1 MFDYVIYLAVGLCF
15 GAILT
20 WFLLRG
26 TVSRLTAELK
36 AADRFRDRA
45 QATLEAHQAVDEKI
59 KETFGALSA
68 EALAANNT
76 AFLETAK
83 LSFAELQ
90 AKATGDL
97 DLRKQA
103 MEQLVEPIKKGL
115 EQVDAKLQ
123 AFDTSRAESQG
134 ALEAMMKG
142 MGEAQKQLTSETQ
155 SLVAALRTPTGRGQW
170 GELQLK
176 RVVELAGMLEHCDFA
191 TQHSVDGDEG
201 KLRPDLVVSLPG
213 DKVVI
218 VDAKAPLSAYLDAT
232 NASDESQRNVFL
244 DQHAKQVRSHVE
256 QLAKRDY
263 SDQFAEAPDFV
274 VLFLP
279 GEAFFAAACQRDPG
293 LLDYAVGKGVIP
305 ASPTTLITLLKAVNY
320 GWQQERIARNA
331 EEIRDVGMTLY
342 ERMSILAEHLTRMR
356 RGLETA
362 VGAYND
368 AMGSIERR
376 VLPTARRFRDL
387 GLGGGREIEAL
398 EPVQGEPPR
407 LPSSPEMSEEEEEV
421 AT

>member
-20 WFLLRG
+20 WLLFRG
-26 TVSRLTAELK
+26 TISRLTAELR

-45 QATLEAHQAVDEKI
+45 QATLEAHQSVDDKLR
-59 KETFGALSA
+59 ETFGALSA
-68 EALAANNT
+68 EALAANNS
-76 AFLETAK
+76 AFLETAR

-103 MEQLVEPIKKGL
+103 VEQLVEPIRKGL
-115 EQVDAKLQ
+115 EQVDAKLV
-123 AFDTSRAESQG
+123 ALDTSRAETQG
-134 ALEAMMKG
+134 AMEAMLKG
-142 MGEAQKQLTSETQ
+142 MGEAQRQLTSETQ
-155 SLVAALRTPTGRGQW
+155 SLVSALRTPTGRGQW
-170 GELQLK
+170 GEMQLR
-176 RVVELAGMLEHCDFA
+176 RVVELAGMLEHCDFV
-191 TQHSVDGDEG
+191 TQQSVDGDDG

-232 NASDESQRNVFL
+232 NADDEGQRTVFL

-256 QLAKRDY
+256 QLARRDY
-263 SDQFAEAPDFV
+263 ANEFAHAPDFV

-279 GEAFFAAACQRDPG
+279 GEAFFAAACQRDPT
-293 LLDYAVGKGVIP
+293 LLDFAVTKGVIP
-305 ASPTTLITLLKAVNY
+305 ASPTTLITLLKAVNF

-331 EEIRDVGMTLY
+331 EEIRDIGMTLY
-342 ERMSILAEHLTRMR
+342 ERMSIVAEHLTRVR

-387 GLGGGREIEAL
+387 GLGNSREIEAL

-407 LPSSPEMSEEEEEV
+407 LPSSSELAETEEV
-421 AT
+421 TS